1 MKIIQIFFLLLFLL
15 IRVNGQGTSIKN
27 ISYGPDNS
35 QKFDY
40 WQADALNSKPVVIY
54 FHGGAFRSG
63 DKELSERHEWV
74 KNFFL
79 SKQVS
84 YISSNYRF
92 SKTTRIDSIFQ
103 DAERLIQ
110 YLKHHHQQ
118 LKIDTSNIG
127 VYGSS
132 AGGCLAI
139 WLAFNPKLGD
149 RTLMDSLLHYNTHI
163 KVAGHMTS
171 PATLDLTQWYSIT
184 KSDSNW
190 MDLYNFKD
198 DYALYKISNRSEYFS
213 PEIIALRDFVDIPK
227 YIDAHDPPIFYHNN
241 NELDPTPPNGDI
253 AHHGRHAVYLDSISN
268 SRNHTHEL
276 NQDLNA
282 EVVYQKMV
290 DYFCQYIP
298 CHITKTLD
306 KEKNQI
312 DIQQYANTIIIK
324 NAESNNG
331 SGTIQIINQVGN
343 ILFNTKYDPIPETI
357 IIELKDVLHT
367 ENGIYLVKIN
377 SKFNSLVKKIIL

>member
-15 IRVNGQGTSIKN
+15 FRVNGQGTFIKN
-27 ISYGPDNS
+27 ISYGPDSS

-40 WQADALNSKPVVIY
+40 WQADALYSKPVVIY

-149 RTLMDSLLHYNTHI
+149 RSLMDSLLHYNTHI
-163 KVAGHMTS
+163 KVVGHMTS

-227 YIDAHDPPIFYHNN
+227 YIDAHDSPTFYHNN

-268 SRNHTHEL
+268 FRNHTHEL

-298 CHITKTLD
+298 CITTKTLD
-306 KEKNQI
+306 KEKNYFE
-312 DIQQYANTIIIK
+312 IQQLSNKIII
-324 NAESNNG
+324 NNLESNLN
-331 SGTIQIINQVGN
+331 SATIQIIDRVGT
-343 ILFNTKYDPIPETI
+343 ILFNKNYNPIPDTI
-357 IIELKDVLHT
+357 TIELKDILYNG
-367 ENGIYLVKIN
+367 NGIYFVKIN
-377 SKFNSLVKKIIL
+377 SKSNSLVKKFIY

>member
-1 MKIIQIFFLLLFLL
+1 M

-110 YLKHHHQQ
+110 YLKHHQQ
-118 LKIDTSNIG
+118 ELKIDTANIG

-149 RTLMDSLLHYNTHI
+149 RSLMDSLLHYNTHI
-163 KVAGHMTS
+163 KVVGHMTS

-227 YIDAHDPPIFYHNN
+227 YIDAQDPPTFYHNN

-253 AHHGRHAVYLDSISN
+253 PHHGRHAVYLDSISN

-290 DYFCQYIP
+290 DYFCQFIP
-298 CHITKTLD
+298 CLTTKTIN
-306 KEKNQI
+306 KEKNHFE
-312 DIQQYANTIIIK
+312 IQQLSNKIII
-324 NAESNNG
+324 NNLESNLN
-331 SGTIQIINQVGN
+331 SATIQIIDRVGT
-343 ILFNTKYDPIPETI
+343 ILFNKNYNPIPETI
-357 IIELKDVLHT
+357 TIELKDILYNG
-367 ENGIYLVKIN
+367 NGIYFVKIN
-377 SKFNSLVKKIIL
+377 SKSNSLVKKFIY